1 LYVHI
6 CKISTLYQAYQ
17 DAKANH
23 GSPEWDGITFDCI
36 EEYGVMKYLEEI
48 SKELSVGGN
57 SFEVKRMMA
66 YYETRE
72 QESTGDC

>member
-1 LYVHI
+1 
-6 CKISTLYQAYQ
+6 
-17 DAKANH
+17 
-23 GSPEWDGITFDCI
+23 
-36 EEYGVMKYLEEI
+36 MKYLEEI